1 MDLLSPLL
9 EAYPRQ
15 SLMLG
20 IGAFAVWLFIKAEV
34 TRPVIAVVSASFLY
48 VLWTADD
55 LNVATSLA
63 EHVTTVM
70 FAPLE

>member
-1 MDLLSPLL
+1 MDLIAPLM
-9 EAYPRQ
+9 ETYPRQ

-34 TRPVIAVVSASFLY
+34 TRPVIVVASATLLF

-63 EHVTTVM
+63 DHVTTVM

>member
-1 MDLLSPLL
+1 
-9 EAYPRQ
+9 
-15 SLMLG
+15 MLG

-34 TRPVIAVVSASFLY
+34 TRPVIVVASATLLF

-63 EHVTTVM
+63 DHVTTVM